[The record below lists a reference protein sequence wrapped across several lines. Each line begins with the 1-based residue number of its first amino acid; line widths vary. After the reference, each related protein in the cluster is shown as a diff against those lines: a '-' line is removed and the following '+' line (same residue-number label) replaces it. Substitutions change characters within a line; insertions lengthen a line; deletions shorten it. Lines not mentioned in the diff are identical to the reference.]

1 MNAPATHATR
11 SPQRREELP
20 TAVDAPAPRRVFLC
34 FSTDWHGHPSTVSH
48 LFKIITQTERVIWV
62 NSMGQRAP
70 RWSWQDAK
78 RVWHKLRNPARPAAP
93 IIPADAAPSFGVP
106 AAIIEPRV
114 LPFHRYRWVRRLN
127 RALLERQ
134 LASQLRPWREQG
146 AEIIL
151 VTTNPAAADLV
162 GAFGATRA
170 IYICMDEYAEMED
183 SDAATIRAC
192 EPLLLARVDRVFA
205 TALSLCSSKTNGRDE
220 TLHLPQGVDFEHFQT
235 AQMRAQPAA
244 LQALPRPI
252 IGFQGIVGAR
262 VDLDLFEK
270 ILQRF
275 PHASLVTVGRQEAD
289 LSRLQRYPNFHA
301 FPAVPYSDLPRWVAP
316 FDVGLIAY
324 KIDAHTPA
332 VNPLKLLEYLAL
344 GQAVVSVDI
353 PEIARHRGHVEL
365 ASTHAQYL
373 DALAKTLARYPF
385 SAEEKQRRRRY
396 AAQQSW
402 RQRAEKFLNECDRI
416 AAG

>member
-1 MNAPATHATR
+1 MNAPAVGAAR
-11 SPQRREELP
+11 SPQSREQ
-20 TAVDAPAPRRVFLC
+20 APAPVPVRAPRRVFVC

-48 LFKIITQTERVIWV
+48 LFKIIAQTERVIWV

-70 RWSWQDAK
+70 RLSWDDAK
-78 RVWHKLRNPARPAAP
+78 RAWNKLSNRARSGLPV
-93 IIPADAAPSFGVP
+93 ADAPAHFGTP
-106 AAIIEPRV
+106 AAIVEPRV

-134 LASQLRPWREQG
+134 LAPLLRPWRAQG
-146 AEIIL
+146 AEIIF

-162 GAFGATRA
+162 GAFGATRS

-183 SDAATIRAC
+183 SDPAAMHVC

-205 TALSLCSSKTNGRDE
+205 TALSLCRSKTNGRSE
-220 TLHLPQGVDFEHFQT
+220 TLHLPQGVDFEHFQS
-235 AQMRAQPAA
+235 AQTRAQPVP
-244 LQALPRPI
+244 LRALPRPI

-275 PHASLVTVGRQEAD
+275 PQASLVTVGRQEAD

-301 FPAVPYSDLPRWVAP
+301 FPAVPYSDLPRWIAP

-353 PEIARHRGHVEL
+353 PEIARHRGFVEL
-365 ASTHAQYL
+365 ASSHEQYL
-373 DALAKTLARYPF
+373 TALARTLARYPF

-396 AAQQSW
+396 AAQESW
-402 RQRAEKFLNECDRI
+402 RQRAQYFLTECERI